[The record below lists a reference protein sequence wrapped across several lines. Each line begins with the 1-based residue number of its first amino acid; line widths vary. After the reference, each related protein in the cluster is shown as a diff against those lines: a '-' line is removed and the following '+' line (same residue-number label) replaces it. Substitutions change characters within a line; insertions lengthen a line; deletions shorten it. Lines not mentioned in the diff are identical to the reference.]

1 MALGIGLLIGVE
13 RERRKGEGPTRSPA
27 GIRTFAA
34 ASLVG
39 AISFVAGGQVLFA
52 ISTVGVIVLA
62 AIAYSRGH
70 EADPGLTTE
79 IALIG
84 TTLLGGLSMQTP
96 VLAAGLGVIVAI
108 LLAARTP
115 LHRFAR
121 SLLTEDELKDGLL
134 LAGATLVVLPLLPN
148 RQMGPFGALNPQSI
162 WMLVILVMVIGA
174 VGHVAVRT
182 LGVRYGLPLSG
193 LAAGFISSTATIA
206 AMGARSAKTPGLL
219 ASTVSAAVLSNLA
232 TVVQLALVL
241 AATSRLI
248 QSD

>member
-52 ISTVGVIVLA
+52 ISTVGVILLA
-62 AIAYSRGH
+62 AMAYSRGH

-121 SLLTEDELKDGLL
+121 SLLTEDELKDALL

-174 VGHVAVRT
+174 VGHVPVRT
-182 LGVRYGLPLSG
+182 LDGMAYRFQDWQRGLFQAQRRSLQWERDRQRRQDYLRQPCRPPYCRTSQQLFSSHWFSPPLV
-193 LAAGFISSTATIA
+193 A
-206 AMGARSAKTPGLL
+206 
-219 ASTVSAAVLSNLA
+219 
-232 TVVQLALVL
+232 
-241 AATSRLI
+241 
-248 QSD
+248 